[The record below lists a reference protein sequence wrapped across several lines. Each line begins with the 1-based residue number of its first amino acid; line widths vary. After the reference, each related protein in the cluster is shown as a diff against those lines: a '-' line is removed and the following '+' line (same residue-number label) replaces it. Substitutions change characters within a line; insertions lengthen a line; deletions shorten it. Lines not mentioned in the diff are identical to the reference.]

1 MLFDFKKPL
10 TLPPQLRW
18 EDADEP
24 ELLAWTI
31 RARNYNTAIANGMFI
46 FMAALTLGSAVILY
60 AAYKGMSQ
68 PWRILSC
75 ILYFSIALSIIS
87 SMTHQCINFACRIT
101 HSGVEFCKWKD
112 FQKWVLTFLKW
123 FTGITAILFVFLA
136 TLDPAFL
143 LGALI
148 GPGGMGL
155 MYLSMANSKRFQDLH
170 TEYHYYA
177 FKWQDFTQ
185 LAIATNR
192 EVVDLKYSLTLKG
205 DDYKTTGSL
214 NIFCKRKQKESVANL
229 IKPYLPPDTPFIRAK
244 VNVPM
249 STD

>member
-1 MLFDFKKPL
+1 MLNFNKPL
-10 TLPPQLRW
+10 NLPPQLRW
-18 EDADEP
+18 EYTDERV
-24 ELLAWTI
+24 LLGWTI
-31 RARNYNTAIANGMFI
+31 RARNYNTCVANGMFA
-46 FMAALTLGSAVILY
+46 FMALLTAGAAYIIYLFPAPRESHLMQIIVSLSFFTLLLLTLS
-60 AAYKGMSQ
+60 
-68 PWRILSC
+68 
-75 ILYFSIALSIIS
+75 SI
-87 SMTHQCINFACRIT
+87 THQRTNFAYRMT
-101 HSGVEFCKWKD
+101 HSGVEFCEWKD
-112 FQKWVLTFLKW
+112 FPKWVLTFLKW

-155 MYLSMANSKRFQDLH
+155 MYLSMANSKRFQELH
-170 TEYHYYA
+170 TEYHYHA

-192 EVVDLKYSLTLKG
+192 EAVDLKYSLILKG

-214 NIFCKRKQKESVANL
+214 NVFCKIKQKETVANF
-229 IKPYLPPDTPFIRAK
+229 IKPYLSSDVLFIKAH
-244 VNVPM
+244 VNVPL